1 MSLSS
6 FTNEEKILAR
16 LEQEK
21 RQLRAE
27 LDQIE
32 AEYIIDCWDTAEEYI

>member
-6 FTNEEKILAR
+6 FVNEEKILAR

-21 RQLRAE
+21 RQK
-27 LDQIE
+27 E
-32 AEYIIDCWDTAEEYI
+32 AEKRRYDNDNNKIVG